1 MDRSGRD
8 RTVTEAREDSSD
20 PLLPLLER
28 MARPPEATL
37 SPGAWLGRYRVV
49 ALLGRGGMG
58 EVYRA
63 HDERLGRDV
72 AVKVLRSGQR
82 ASPALQKRFE
92 TEAKAVGSL
101 NHPNVVAVF
110 DAGEEDGCPYLVTEL
125 LEGETLAERLRKG
138 AFAPAA
144 AVEVALAVARALE
157 AAHAVGV
164 VHRDLKPANVFV
176 TKDGRI
182 KVLDFGLAKW
192 TQPDAVSRESTMPGA
207 LLGTPGYMSP
217 EQARG
222 EAADGR
228 SDLFSLGALLY
239 EMLCGSAPFRRSSPV
254 EDLHAILHED
264 PPPLEASRRG
274 IPRNLETVVRRCLA
288 KKPDDRFQSA
298 HEVVEALAPTA
309 GASSEAEPDR
319 TSKNVEGPVALPLLA
334 ELNRRRVF
342 RALVVWGIGAFAVLQ
357 IIEPVMHGLHWPDA
371 VLSYV
376 VVALAIGFP
385 VVVGLAWVFDVKA
398 GRIERTAPAQPI
410 RARLAL
416 VLVGIGLLAAAPG
429 LLYYFVLRQPRPAP
443 AEQLDSI
450 AVVPF
455 VNMSSD
461 KENEYFSDGVTEE
474 LINALANVP
483 GLRVASR
490 TSVFAL
496 KGKGL
501 DARQIGEKLGV
512 KTLLEGSVRREG
524 NALRVTAQLINVADD
539 VHLWS
544 QSYDRELKS
553 IFALEDEIARSIAQ
567 TLRRRLAGSEVALVK
582 PATSSQEAHDLY
594 LRGQYFKERRTAESL
609 HKATTL
615 FEQAIE
621 KDPDYALAYVG
632 LADSE
637 SLREL
642 YDEGVPA
649 SAVLS
654 KAKQAVMRA
663 LALDPG
669 LAEAYA
675 TLGNIADMDYDWPL
689 AEQSLRRAIE
699 LKPEFPQAHHWLAT
713 TLAFTG
719 RLREARSEAKQALR
733 LEPTSLVRN
742 AVVGLVALWNRD
754 FRAAEAGFRTALEMD
769 PTFGLAHSFLGELFA
784 VQGRYAEAEA
794 ELEKGIP
801 TFRQKDLGLVYA
813 LAGRPDDALR
823 MAAQMEQRA
832 QQEYVSSAPRGFIW
846 VALGEKERGYALLD
860 KACAERTWFL
870 RVIKVHPLYDFMRSD
885 PEFKS
890 LLKCLKLE

>member
-1 MDRSGRD
+1 MDLSGRD
-8 RTVTEAREDSSD
+8 QTANEAREDSSD

-49 ALLGRGGMG
+49 SPLGRGGMG

-82 ASPALQKRFE
+82 ASPGLQKRFE
-92 TEAKAVGSL
+92 SEAKAVGSL
-101 NHPNVVAVF
+101 NHPNIVAVF

-138 AFAPAA
+138 ALAPAA
-144 AVEVALAVARALE
+144 AVEAALGIARALE

-164 VHRDLKPANVFV
+164 VHRDLKPANVFL
-176 TKDGRI
+176 TMDGRI

-192 TQPDAVSRESTMPGA
+192 TKAEAVSRESTMPGA

-222 EAADGR
+222 EAADAR
-228 SDLFSLGALLY
+228 SDLFSVGALLY

-264 PPPLEASRRG
+264 PAPLEASRRG
-274 IPRNLETVVRRCLA
+274 IPRDLETVVRRCLA
-288 KKPDDRFQSA
+288 KKPEDRFQSA
-298 HEVVEALAPTA
+298 REVVEALARI
-309 GASSEAEPDR
+309 GGRSSEVQPGRASND
-319 TSKNVEGPVALPLLA
+319 VEGPVVLPLLA

-342 RALVVWGIGAFAVLQ
+342 RALVVWGIVAFAVLQ

-385 VVVGLAWVFDVKA
+385 VVVGLAWIFDVKA
-398 GRIERTAPAQPI
+398 GRIERTAPAQPM
-410 RARLAL
+410 RVRLAL

-429 LLYYFVLRQPRPAP
+429 LLYYFALRSPRSAP
-443 AEQLDSI
+443 VAEQLESI

-461 KENEYFSDGVTEE
+461 RENEYFSDGVTEE

-490 TSVFAL
+490 TSVFTL

-524 NALRVTAQLINVADD
+524 NALRVTAQLINVDDD

-544 QSYDRELKS
+544 QTYDRELKS
-553 IFALEDEIARSIAQ
+553 IFAVEDEIARSIAQ
-567 TLRRRLAGSEVALVK
+567 TLRRRLADGGSAALVK
-582 PATSSQEAHDLY
+582 PSTSSQDAHDLY
-594 LRGQYFKERRTAESL
+594 LRGQYFKERRTGESL
-609 HKATTL
+609 RKATTF

-621 KDPDYALAYVG
+621 KDPGYALAYVG
-632 LADSE
+632 LSDSMA
-637 SLREL
+637 LREL
-642 YDEGVPA
+642 YDAVPA
-649 SAVLS
+649 STARP
-654 KAKQAVMRA
+654 KAKQAALRA
-663 LALDPG
+663 LELEPR
-669 LAEAYA
+669 LAEAHGA
-675 TLGNIADMDYDWPL
+675 LANVALMDYDWS
-689 AEQSLRRAIE
+689 AGERALRRAIE
-699 LKPEFPQAHHWLAT
+699 LKPEYAEAHHWLAT

-719 RLREARSEAKQALR
+719 RVREARSEADQAVR
-733 LEPTSLVRN
+733 LDPASLIRN
-742 AVVGLVALWNRD
+742 LLVGIVAFWDRD
-754 FRAAEAGFRTALEMD
+754 FRGAEAAFKRTLEMD
-769 PTFGLAHSFLGELFA
+769 PGFPLAHSFLGELYA
-784 VQGRYAEAEA
+784 CQGRYADAET
-794 ELEKGIP
+794 EFKTGVS
-801 TFRQKDLGLVYA
+801 FRQEEPGLVYA
-813 LAGRPDDALR
+813 LAGRREDALR
-823 MAAQMEQRA
+823 AIQQLEQRA
-832 QQEYVSSAPRGFIW
+832 EREYVSPARLGLIW
-846 VALGEKERGYALLD
+846 VALGEKERGYALLNES
-860 KACAERTWFL
+860 CAAGSSAMRSL
-870 RVIKVHPLYDFMRSD
+870 KVNPIYDFMRAD
-885 PEFKS
+885 PQFKS
-890 LLKCLKLE
+890 LLKCFNLE

>member
-1 MDRSGRD
+1 MDRSGRNQ
-8 RTVTEAREDSSD
+8 TAKEAREDSSD

-37 SPGAWLGRYRVV
+37 SPGAWLGRYRVIS
-49 ALLGRGGMG
+49 LLGRGGMG

-72 AVKVLRSGQR
+72 AVKVLRSGTR
-82 ASPALQKRFE
+82 ASPALQNRFE

-110 DAGEEDGCPYLVTEL
+110 DAGEENGCPYLVTEL

-138 AFAPAA
+138 ALAPAA
-144 AVEVALAVARALE
+144 AVEAALGIARALE

-164 VHRDLKPANVFV
+164 VHRDLKPANVFL
-176 TKDGRI
+176 TMDGRI

-192 TQPDAVSRESTMPGA
+192 TELEAVSRESTMPGA

-222 EAADGR
+222 EAADAC

-274 IPRNLETVVRRCLA
+274 IPRNVETVVRRCLA

-298 HEVVEALAPTA
+298 REVVAALTPTA
-309 GASSEAEPDR
+309 GA
-319 TSKNVEGPVALPLLA
+319 
-334 ELNRRRVF
+334 
-342 RALVVWGIGAFAVLQ
+342 W
-357 IIEPVMHGLHWPDA
+357 
-371 VLSYV
+371 
-376 VVALAIGFP
+376 
-385 VVVGLAWVFDVKA
+385 
-398 GRIERTAPAQPI
+398 IERTAPAQPM

-416 VLVGIGLLAAAPG
+416 VLVGIGLLAAVAG
-429 LLYYFVLRQPRPAP
+429 LLYHFLLRSSRPAP
-443 AEQLDSI
+443 AAEQPTSI

-461 KENEYFSDGVTEE
+461 KESEYFSDGVTEE

-501 DARQIGEKLGV
+501 DARQIGEKLSV

-544 QSYDRELKS
+544 QSYDRELRS

-567 TLRRRLAGSEVALVK
+567 TLRRRLAGGESAALVK
-582 PATSSQEAHDLY
+582 PATSSQDAHDLY
-594 LRGQYFKERRTAESL
+594 LRGQYFKERRTGESL
-609 HKATTL
+609 RKATAY

-621 KDPDYALAYVG
+621 KDPHYALAYVA
-632 LADSE
+632 LADSA
-637 SLREL
+637 SLRAQ
-642 YDEGVPA
+642 YDDGVRA
-649 SAVLS
+649 SAVLP
-654 KAKQAVMRA
+654 KARQAVMRA
-663 LALDPG
+663 LEVDPG
-669 LAEAYA
+669 LAEAHA
-675 TLGNIADMDYDWPL
+675 SLGVIALGEYDWL
-689 AEQSLRRAIE
+689 ASERSLRRAME
-699 LKPEFPQAHHWLAT
+699 LKPEYPEAHHWLAL
-713 TLAFTG
+713 TLGFTG
-719 RLREARSEAKQALR
+719 RLREARSEAQQAVQLD
-733 LEPTSLVRN
+733 PASLIRNN
-742 AVVGLVALWNRD
+742 AVGVVALWDRD
-754 FRAAEAGFRTALEMD
+754 FRAAEAAFKRTLEMD
-769 PTFGLAHSFLGELFA
+769 PMFAPPHSFLGELYA
-784 VQGRYAEAEA
+784 AQGRYAEAET
-794 ELEKGIP
+794 EVDKGGGSL
-801 TFRQKDLGLVYA
+801 RQKYLGLVYA
-813 LAGRPDDALR
+813 LAGRREDALR
-823 MAAQMEQRA
+823 IVQQLEQRA
-832 QQEYVSSAPRGFIW
+832 EHEYVSAASRGFTW
-846 VALGEKERGYALLD
+846 VALGEKERGYALLQ
-860 KACAERTWFL
+860 KACAERTWLL
-870 RVIKVHPLYDFMRSD
+870 RSVKVHPIYDFMRAD
-885 PEFKS
+885 PGFKS
-890 LLKCLKLE
+890 LLKCLNLE